1 MTASMTAFGRAQ
13 KTFEDK
19 VITVEIRSVNNRYF
33 DCSTRLPRLFG
44 FLEEKIRPYIQSRKI
59 SRGKIDVSV
68 NVDLIGTVGTEVR
81 LDDIYTKSYI
91 DALKKLRDEFSLQD
105 DISVMTVAANRDLFL
120 THKPDEDTERVW
132 DEVRSTVDEAL
143 DVFIDARLAEG
154 KNLKADI
161 LAKRDR
167 LIEMK
172 NRVGELSEKSIGDYR
187 TKLETRLRTV
197 LEDLSLEFDSQRILT
212 ECALFADKVSVDE
225 ELVRLDS
232 HFKAMDGIF
241 AAAEPCGRKLD
252 FLVQEMNREINT
264 IGSKCSDVEITS
276 IVVDMKN
283 ELEKIRE
290 QIQNIE

>member
-1 MTASMTAFGRAQ
+1 M
-13 KTFEDK
+13 
-19 VITVEIRSVNNRYF
+19 
-33 DCSTRLPRLFG
+33 L
-44 FLEEKIRPYIQSRKI
+44 
-59 SRGKIDVSV
+59 
-68 NVDLIGTVGTEVR
+68 
-81 LDDIYTKSYI
+81 
-91 DALKKLRDEFSLQD
+91 
-105 DISVMTVAANRDLFL
+105 
-120 THKPDEDTERVW
+120 
-132 DEVRSTVDEAL
+132 STVYEAL
-143 DVFIDARLAEG
+143 DVFIAARLTEG
-154 KNLKADI
+154 NILKTDILTKRERLTEIKNL
-161 LAKRDR
+161 
-167 LIEMK
+167 
-172 NRVGELSEKSIGDYR
+172 VGELSEKSIIDYR

-264 IGSKCSDVEITS
+264 IGSKCSDIEITS

>member
-13 KTFEDK
+13 KTFNDK

-81 LDDIYTKSYI
+81 LDDVYTKSYI
-91 DALKKLRDEFSLQD
+91 DALKRLRDEFSLTD
-105 DISVMTVAANRDLFL
+105 DISVMTIASNRDLFL
-120 THKPDEDTERVW
+120 TRKPDEDTDRVW

-143 DVFIDARLAEG
+143 DVFIAARLTEG
-154 KNLKADI
+154 NNLKTDI
-161 LAKRDR
+161 LTKRDR
-167 LIEMK
+167 LTEMK
-172 NRVGELSEKSIGDYR
+172 NRVGELSEKNISDYR

-264 IGSKCSDVEITS
+264 IGSKCSDIEITS

>member
-13 KTFEDK
+13 KTFDDK

-81 LDDIYTKSYI
+81 LDDVYTKSYI
-91 DALKKLRDEFSLQD
+91 DALKRLRDEFSLTD
-105 DISVMTVAANRDLFL
+105 DISVMTIASNRDLFL
-120 THKPDEDTERVW
+120 TRKPDEDTDRVW

-143 DVFIDARLAEG
+143 DVFIAARLTEG
-154 KNLKADI
+154 NNLKTDI
-161 LAKRDR
+161 LTKRDR
-167 LIEMK
+167 LTEMK
-172 NRVGELSEKSIGDYR
+172 NRVGELSEKSIIDYR

-264 IGSKCSDVEITS
+264 IGSKCSDIEITS

>member
-13 KTFEDK
+13 KTFNDK

-81 LDDIYTKSYI
+81 LDDVYTKSYI
-91 DALKKLRDEFSLQD
+91 DALKRLRDEFSLTD
-105 DISVMTVAANRDLFL
+105 DISVMTIASNRDLFL
-120 THKPDEDTERVW
+120 TRKPDEDTDRVW

-143 DVFIDARLAEG
+143 DVFIAARLTEG
-154 KNLKADI
+154 NNLKTDI
-161 LAKRDR
+161 LTKRDR
-167 LIEMK
+167 LTEMK
-172 NRVGELSEKSIGDYR
+172 NRVGELSEKSIIDYR

-264 IGSKCSDVEITS
+264 IGSKCSDIEITS